1 MKLFHDVR
9 GATEGSLSE
18 WGITLPNKKLIDGS
32 TMKNEGR
39 TTTAMISA
47 FENQNLLDA
56 RRDILI

>member
-1 MKLFHDVR
+1 M
-9 GATEGSLSE
+9 SE